1 LAGFHGVVS
10 VATEPAVQ
18 DQPRLT
24 DHPLTRRLIVSA
36 VVAALVCAAVYV
48 LLVHTALGQR
58 FDNAALIGSEQQV
71 GTTKLTEESILRR
84 ITADSFAVVLGLI
97 VLFGL
102 VRRRPRLGIAVAL
115 AAGAA
120 VVGTDLLRK
129 VILTRPTLVHSDTV
143 FPVNTFPSG
152 HTATAISCALALVV
166 VSPPSWRGISAIIAG
181 SYAWFTAAAVQTAGW
196 HRPSDAIGAAFLGFA
211 AIVLLAAVIAA
222 WRPVGYGNR
231 FGHLPAFVVLGVVW
245 LAAAAYS
252 AINALRVLRFFADHA
267 DTLNPTPAILSDAYH
282 FSIGL
287 TIVVVISLL
296 GTLLLLLGRADLDEP
311 LPSRPRSA
319 TT

>member
-1 LAGFHGVVS
+1 VVS
-10 VATEPAVQ
+10 VVTQPALR

-24 DHPLTRRLIVSA
+24 DRTLTRRL
-36 VVAALVCAAVYV
+36 VVAAVISALVCAAVYV

-58 FDNAALIGSEQQV
+58 FDNAALAGSEQQV
-71 GTTKLTEESILRR
+71 GTAKLTEESILRR
-84 ITADSFAVVLGLI
+84 ITGDSFAVVLGLI

-129 VILTRPTLVHSDTV
+129 VILTRPTLVHSDVV

-211 AIVLLAAVIAA
+211 AIALLAAVIAA
-222 WRPVGYGNR
+222 WRPVGYGKR
-231 FGHLPAFVVLGVVW
+231 FGHVPAFVVLGVVW

-252 AINALRVLRFFADHA
+252 AINALRVMRFLANHA
-267 DTLNPTPAILSDAYH
+267 DTLSPTRAILSDAYH

-311 LPSRPRSA
+311 AVLPRN
-319 TT
+319 